1 MKTGIPHLR
10 LAALPVALSAA
21 FSSTIAFAQSADNAA
36 ELQQV
41 VVTAS
46 RFPESAASL
55 PFGVSVIT
63 AAEIETSGA
72 TTVNEAIMKLLGV
85 PGRLDL
91 SGGNNYT
98 LDLRGFGDTASSN
111 QVVIVD
117 GMRLNEPQ
125 GTTPDLSQI
134 AIDSVYQIEIL
145 RGSGAVLYGESA
157 TAGAIVV
164 TTKAGRGLAE
174 ANSASVYRATG
185 SDGLSDFRANATL
198 AVDGF
203 ALDVAASEVKGNGHR
218 DNLASSARKLAVT
231 AQWGNEVL
239 RLGVRGGNNDSQSG
253 LPGALD
259 AQQYQDNPRQATKP
273 DDFAMVKNSSSG
285 LFAVFSL
292 RDWQIEGDTNQLQRA
307 SMAVYA
313 GQSLD
318 SDVVMSSTSVR
329 ARNRYNVGTWVN
341 TLVVGSD
348 LSDWKKTT
356 YGDYGDVSKS
366 HALAYFLKNDI
377 SVPST
382 GTRFSAGLRTE
393 RVQRSSE
400 VAVASLDDT
409 QPSWELGVSQRV
421 ATHATVYARV
431 GQSFRQPTADDL
443 SAPLQGSVLVA
454 QTSKDVELGARWK
467 QEGTSV
473 DGRFY
478 RSNLNGEIGYD
489 PVVINPLSWM
499 VDPVTHDHIGA
510 NVNFDPTR
518 RQGLELEAKQAMTPS
533 LDLRATAALRE
544 AKFVEGAYANKSV
557 PLAPS
562 RMVSVGA
569 DWRPGAGH
577 FLSSTFK
584 WVDTQYPTFANDCSM
599 PSYATTDVRY
609 GYQIRNAELALT
621 VANLADAKYYS
632 VAQACTSGAPA
643 SIYPEAGRRMTASV
657 RVKF

>member
-1 MKTGIPHLR
+1 MKTGIFHPR
-10 LAALPVALSAA
+10 LAALSIALSAA
-21 FSSTIAFAQSADNAA
+21 FSSTPGFAQSTQNPS

-41 VVTAS
+41 LVTAS
-46 RFPESAASL
+46 RFPESTASL

-63 AAEIETSGA
+63 ASEIEASGA

-134 AIDSVYQIEIL
+134 PIDSVYQIEIL

-164 TTKAGRGLAE
+164 TTKAGQGLAQSN
-174 ANSASVYRATG
+174 AASLYAATG
-185 SDGLSDFRANATL
+185 SNGLRDLRANASL
-198 AVDGF
+198 VANGF
-203 ALDVAASEVKGNGHR
+203 SMDVATNDVQSNGHR
-218 DNLASSARKLAVT
+218 DNLASNAHRLAVT
-231 AQWGNEVL
+231 AQWSNDLL
-239 RLGVRGGNNDSQSG
+239 RLGVRAANSDSRSG
-253 LPGALD
+253 LPGSLS
-259 AQQYQDNPRQATKP
+259 AQQYQDNPRQTTKP
-273 DDFAMVKNSSSG
+273 DDFATVKNSSSG
-285 LFAVFSL
+285 LFGVL
-292 RDWQIEGDTNQLQRA
+292 TLHDWEMEAETNQLQRA
-307 SMAVYA
+307 STAAYIADGYSV
-313 GQSLD
+313 D
-318 SDVVMSSTSVR
+318 SDVSLSNTSVR
-329 ARNRYNVGTWVN
+329 ARNRYNAGAWVN
-341 TLVVGSD
+341 TLVIGSD
-348 LSDWKKTT
+348 LADWKKTT
-356 YGDYGDVSKS
+356 YGFYGDVSKS
-366 HALAYFLKNDI
+366 HALAYYLKNDI
-377 SVPST
+377 SMPSS
-382 GTRFSAGLRTE
+382 GTRISAGLRTE

-409 QPSWELGVSQRV
+409 QPAWELGISQRV
-421 ATHATVYARV
+421 AANATVYARV

-443 SAPLQGSVLVA
+443 SAPLQGSVLLA
-454 QTSKDVELGARWK
+454 QTSHDVEAGARWK
-467 QEGTSV
+467 QAGTSV
-473 DGRFY
+473 DGRYY
-478 RSNLNGEIGYD
+478 RSSLIGEIGYD
-489 PVVINPLSWM
+489 PVVLNPLSWNG
-499 VDPVTHDHIGA
+499 VGA

-518 RQGLELEAKQAMTPS
+518 RQGVEVEGKQSLSTS
-533 LDLRATAALRE
+533 LDIRVAGALRE
-544 AKFVEGAYANKSV
+544 AMFVQGSYAGKSV

-562 RMVSVGA
+562 KTLALGA

-577 FLSSTFK
+577 LLSGTFK

-599 PSYATTDVRY
+599 PAYATADVRY

-632 VAQACTSGAPA
+632 VAQTCTNGAPA
-643 SIYPEAGRRMTASV
+643 AIYPEAGRSVTASV

>member
-1 MKTGIPHLR
+1 MKTGIAHLR
-10 LAALPVALSAA
+10 FAALPLALSAA
-21 FSSTIAFAQSADNAA
+21 FSSTIAFAQSADNPA

-63 AAEIETSGA
+63 AAEIEASGA

-164 TTKAGRGLAE
+164 TTKAGRGLPQVNA
-174 ANSASVYRATG
+174 ASMYGATG
-185 SDGLSDFRANATL
+185 SNGLRDLRANAIL

-203 ALDVAASEVKGNGHR
+203 AVDVAASDVQSSGHR
-218 DNLASSARKLAVT
+218 DNLTSNAHKLAAT
-231 AQWGNEVL
+231 AQWSNDVL
-239 RLGVRGGNNDSQSG
+239 RLGVRAANSDLRSG
-253 LPGALD
+253 LPGSLS
-259 AQQYQDNPRQATKP
+259 AQQYQDNARQTLKP
-273 DDFAMVKNSSSG
+273 DDFATVKNSSSG
-285 LFAVFSL
+285 LFGVLTL
-292 RDWQIEGDTNQLQRA
+292 RDWQIEADTNQLQRA
-307 SMAVYA
+307 STSAYIA
-313 GQSLD
+313 DDYTLD
-318 SDVVMSSTSVR
+318 SDVSMSNASVR
-329 ARNRYNVGTWVN
+329 ARNRYNAGAWVN
-341 TLVVGSD
+341 TLVFGSD
-348 LSDWKKTT
+348 LADWKKTT
-356 YGDYGDVSKS
+356 YGYYGDVSKS
-366 HALAYFLKNDI
+366 HALAYYLKNDM

-382 GTRFSAGLRTE
+382 GTRISAGLRTE

-400 VAVASLDDT
+400 VASASLDDT
-409 QPSWELGVSQRV
+409 QPAWELGLSQAV
-421 ATHATVYARV
+421 AAGATVYARV

-454 QTSKDVELGARWK
+454 QTSHDVEIGARWK
-467 QEGTSV
+467 QAGTAV
-473 DGRFY
+473 DGRYY
-478 RSNLNGEIGYD
+478 RSSLTGEIGYD
-489 PVVINPLSWM
+489 PVVVNPLSWNG
-499 VDPVTHDHIGA
+499 IGA
-510 NVNFDPTR
+510 NVNFDRTR
-518 RQGLELEAKQAMTPS
+518 RQGLELEGKQSISPS
-533 LDLRATAALRE
+533 LDIRVAGALRE
-544 AKFVEGAYANKSV
+544 AMFVEGSYAGKSV
-557 PLAPS
+557 PLAPTKTLAL
-562 RMVSVGA
+562 GG
-569 DWRPGAGH
+569 DWRPAAGH
-577 FLSSTFK
+577 AVSGTVK

-599 PSYATTDVRY
+599 PSYATADVRY

-621 VANLADAKYYS
+621 VANLTDAKYYS
-632 VAQACTSGAPA
+632 VAQTCTNGAPA
-643 SIYPEAGRRMTASV
+643 AIYPEAGRTVTASV
-657 RVKF
+657 RLTF

>member
-1 MKTGIPHLR
+1 MKTGISHLR

-21 FSSTIAFAQSADNAA
+21 FSSTIAFAQSADNPA

-63 AAEIETSGA
+63 AADIEASGA

-98 LDLRGFGDTASSN
+98 LDMRGFGDTASSN

-164 TTKAGRGLAE
+164 TTKAGRGLPQVNA
-174 ANSASVYRATG
+174 ASLYGATG
-185 SDGLSDFRANATL
+185 SNGLRDLRANATL

-203 ALDVAASEVKGNGHR
+203 ALDVAASDVQSSGHR
-218 DNLASSARKLAVT
+218 DNLTSNAHKLAVT
-231 AQWGNEVL
+231 AQWSSDVL
-239 RLGVRGGNNDSQSG
+239 RLGVRGGNSDLRSG
-253 LPGALD
+253 LPGSLT
-259 AQQYQDNPRQATKP
+259 AQQYQDNPRLTTKP
-273 DDFAMVKNSSSG
+273 DDFATVKNSSSG
-285 LFAVFSL
+285 LFGVLTL
-292 RDWQIEGDTNQLQRA
+292 RDWQIEADTNQLQRKSTA
-307 SMAVYA
+307 AYIADGYSV
-313 GQSLD
+313 D
-318 SDVVMSSTSVR
+318 SDVSLSNTSVR
-329 ARNRYNVGTWVN
+329 ARNRYNVGPWVN
-341 TLVVGSD
+341 TFVIGSD
-348 LSDWKKTT
+348 LADWKKTT

-366 HALAYFLKNDI
+366 HTLAYYVKDDI
-377 SVPST
+377 SVQST
-382 GTRFSAGLRTE
+382 GTRISTGLRTE

-400 VAVASLDDT
+400 VAVANLDDT
-409 QPSWELGVSQRV
+409 QVAWELGVSQRV
-421 ATHATVYARV
+421 AAYGTVYARM

-443 SAPLQGSVLVA
+443 GAPLQGSVLMA
-454 QTSKDVELGARWK
+454 QTSHDMELGARWK
-467 QEGTSV
+467 QAGTSV

-478 RSNLNGEIGYD
+478 RSSLNGEIGYD
-489 PVVINPLSWM
+489 PVVINPLSWNG
-499 VDPVTHDHIGA
+499 VGA

-518 RQGLELEAKQAMTPS
+518 RQGLEIEAKQAIAPTV
-533 LDLRATAALRE
+533 DLRVAGALRE
-544 AKFVEGAYANKSV
+544 ALFVQGAYTGKSV

-562 RMVSVGA
+562 KTLALGA
-569 DWRPGAGH
+569 DWRVGAGH
-577 FLSSTFK
+577 SLSGTFK

-599 PSYATTDVRY
+599 PAYATADVRY
-609 GYQIRNAELALT
+609 GYQIRNAELALAI
-621 VANLADAKYYS
+621 ANLADTKYYS
-632 VAQACTSGAPA
+632 VAQTCTNGAPA
-643 SIYPEAGRRMTASV
+643 AIYPEAGRSLTASV